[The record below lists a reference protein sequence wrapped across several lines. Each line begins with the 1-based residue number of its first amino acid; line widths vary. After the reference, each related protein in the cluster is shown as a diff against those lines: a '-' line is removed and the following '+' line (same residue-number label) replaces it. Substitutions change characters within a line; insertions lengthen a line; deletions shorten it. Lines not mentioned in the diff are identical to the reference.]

1 LRALAEQ
8 HLRDAF
14 SLSHAE
20 IQQCF
25 EYAAEDVPIDFR
37 QLFPDAT
44 PGASHANRKEPT

>member
-1 LRALAEQ
+1 MAEQ

-14 SLSHAE
+14 SLSDAE

-37 QLFPDAT
+37 QLFPEAK
-44 PGASHANRKEPT
+44 PGASRANRKEPA